1 MIKRLRS
8 LAATLRC
15 MMRATSL
22 SGGLAAVAL
31 AACGHSGAAANAKD
45 VTSVGCLPGDR
56 GFLQASLRGAM
67 QAELDWRGAM
77 IECEG
82 GARPDGSG
90 IRLSVGG
97 KAPDGQALRLVFG
110 IAVHP
115 GESASRPL
123 PTNLTVIVEN
133 QSRVFSTL
141 GDNRCTVESLVQ
153 QPLPA
158 TGESAGKP
166 GSKIPGYRIAARGFC
181 VAPATTLDGTERL
194 YVDRFDIAALARFTD
209 EDLKH
214 AP

>member
-1 MIKRLRS
+1 
-8 LAATLRC
+8 

-22 SGGLAAVAL
+22 SCALAAVAL
-31 AACGHSGAAANAKD
+31 AACGHSGAAATDLKA
-45 VTSVGCLPGDR
+45 VGCLPGER
-56 GFLQASLRGAM
+56 GFLQASLRGAL

-97 KAPDGQALRLVFG
+97 KAPDGQLLRLVFG
-110 IAVHP
+110 IAVRP

-141 GDNRCTVESLVQ
+141 GDSRCTVESLVQ

-158 TGESAGKP
+158 TDDTGTAARKL
-166 GSKIPGYRIAARGFC
+166 PGYRIAARGFC
-181 VAPATTLDGTERL
+181 VAPATTLDGAERL
-194 YVDRFDIAALARFTD
+194 YVDRFDVAALARFTD
-209 EDLKH
+209 EELEH